1 MLPMEFAKVPKAEA
15 RRRARALLERIGLA
29 SRMHHRPGE
38 LSGGEQQ
45 RVAIARSLAN
55 DPPVV
60 LADEP
65 TGNLD
70 SETGRSIY
78 ALLQE
83 VGRERTV
90 LVVTHAEALA
100 QMANRLLHLK
110 DGRLQD
116 DPARFGSRNT

>member
-1 MLPMEFAKVPKAEA
+1 M
-15 RRRARALLERIGLA
+15 
-29 SRMHHRPGE
+29 
-38 LSGGEQQ
+38 
-45 RVAIARSLAN
+45 AIARSLAN

-60 LADEP
+60 LAEEP

-116 DPARFGSRNT
+116 DPARSGSRNT